1 MSTSFPGALDA
12 LTNPA
17 ATDGLTGHA
26 AQHANANDAI
36 EALEAKVGVDNS
48 TDPASLD
55 YRVATL
61 ESGGGGGIWG
71 SITGALSDQ
80 TDLQAALNGKLSASA
95 TTDAIAEG
103 SSNLYFTAARVRD
116 AVLTGLS
123 TATNA
128 VIAATDS
135 VLTAFGKLQAQI
147 SGHTSST
154 ANPHSVTK
162 TQVGLGNVD
171 NTADLNKPVSTAT
184 QAALA
189 LKADLV
195 SPAFTTPDIGVA
207 TGTSFNSIT
216 GLSSTTPVMDGT
228 AAVGTG
234 TTTARADHVHPT
246 DTSRAPI
253 ASPSFTGT
261 LTHSGDVVLSGSGKR
276 ITGDFSN
283 TTIANRLM
291 FQTSTVDKATLV
303 GILPN
308 GTGNVSGT
316 VCYGTSDTLNNP
328 YIASYIDPA
337 AATVEVGKVGTG
349 PHLPLIYR
357 VGGAERMR
365 VGVSGGITWLQNNAG
380 SFAAGEWSR
389 DNNWG
394 TYYRGA
400 AVGVYADVA
409 FASNDASCVFA
420 ITSSAVAVV
429 TPKPLGYGPGA
440 GGTVTQATSKS
451 TAVTLNKPTGRITM
465 HNEAMAAGTT
475 VKFTLLNSL
484 STSNK
489 TATVN
494 IVGNDASFGA
504 DYEVSVASVSNG
516 GFDIKVK
523 NVSGTTKSDPLLLQ
537 FNLHSGATH

>member
-234 TTTARADHVHPT
+234 VTVARADHVHPT

-283 TTIANRLM
+283 ATSANRTV
-291 FQTSTVDKATLV
+291 FKSNVTNGSTFVGAIPDGTTQYASFDAYNSSDPDNAGYLRCVATPTDMS
-303 GILPN
+303 IRSNKN
-308 GTGNVSGT
+308 GTG
-316 VCYGTSDTLNNP
+316 
-328 YIASYIDPA
+328 SY
-337 AATVEVGKVGTG
+337 
-349 PHLPLIYR
+349 LPLTFYA
-357 VGGAERMR
+357 GGSERMR
-365 VGVSGGITWLQNNAG
+365 IDTSGNVLVNSPA
-380 SFAAGEWSR
+380 
-389 DNNWG
+389 
-394 TYYRGA
+394 
-400 AVGVYADVA
+400 
-409 FASNDASCVFA
+409 C
-420 ITSSAVAVV
+420 
-429 TPKPLGYGPGA
+429 LGYGPGA

-451 TAVTLNKPTGRITM
+451 TAVTLNKACGFVTM
-465 HNEAMAAGTT
+465 HNSPLGGGGSVSFIMNNNVLVNNDVVIITPYYGGVSPIPYRIECKFATSQQINIT
-475 VKFTLLNSL
+475 VTNLSAVSL
-484 STSNK
+484 S
-489 TATVN
+489 
-494 IVGNDASFGA
+494 DALEFKFAIIRGA
-504 DYEVSVASVSNG
+504 L
-516 GFDIKVK
+516 
-523 NVSGTTKSDPLLLQ
+523 P
-537 FNLHSGATH
+537 